1 MTTRVAPGSPIWPP
15 RGPCTR
21 RPGKTGAMLSAVV
34 CLAVAS
40 TPQSHLQEL
49 DAFVT
54 RSMPVFKVPGAAIA
68 VIENGKIVHLK
79 GFGVRNIETKEPVD
93 ENTIFQMASVSKTFT
108 ATLAAT
114 LVQAGKFGWDTPIY
128 NVLPEFVFPTT
139 YGTRWITMRDLLAH
153 RTGWPQFTGDML
165 DNLGYDRPEIL
176 RRLRYLQPACSLRE
190 SANYSNPSFFV
201 AGEVC
206 ARADGGTWNTALE
219 NRVLKPLGMTRTF
232 ASMKAIERPNSSVN
246 HGLVDGK
253 VALIEP
259 SDQDTMGAAGG
270 VTSTAAD
277 LAKLLLMYV
286 NGDAILEPK
295 TIEEVFARAMV
306 VKPTFTEQP
315 PISEATGFYYGMGVG
330 SFDWADVQVI
340 EKGGALA
347 GVRTIIVIVPEK
359 KAAIAVL
366 SNMNLTTFPEAV
378 RAFWLGKLMNR
389 NLDQG
394 IEAIT
399 KTSAAILTMMEVPPA
414 PANPK
419 PFGGTIEG
427 LLGVYENDLYG
438 KMEVARQGDSL
449 TIYGGPARYPGR
461 LRHLDGGL
469 FGVKFP
475 GATTMEADVHFTLGA
490 KDVAEAMSIE
500 TLGTFQRRK

>member
-1 MTTRVAPGSPIWPP
+1 MF
-15 RGPCTR
+15 C
-21 RPGKTGAMLSAVV
+21 SAALL
-34 CLAVAS
+34 LAAWS
-40 TPQSHLQEL
+40 TPQDHIRDL

-54 RSMPVFKVPGAAIA
+54 RSLPVFKVPGAAVA

-79 GFGVRNIETKEPVD
+79 GYGVRSIATNEPVD

-114 LVQAGKFGWDTPIY
+114 LVQAGKFGWDTPIF
-128 NVLPEFVFPTT
+128 NVLPEFRFPTD

-176 RRLRYLQPACSLRE
+176 HRLRYLEPACSLRE
-190 SANYSNPSFFV
+190 WPNYSNPGFFV

-232 ASMKAIERPNSSVN
+232 ASMKAIDRPNSSAN

-253 VALIEP
+253 IALIEP

-286 NGDAILEPK
+286 NGDSILKPE
-295 TIEEVFARAMV
+295 TIEDVFERAISA
-306 VKPTFTEQP
+306 KPSFTEQP
-315 PISEATGFYYGMGVG
+315 PISDTTGFYYGMGVG
-330 SFDWADVQVI
+330 SFDWADVRVI

-347 GVRTIIVIVPEK
+347 GVRTIIIVVPEK

-366 SNMNLTTFPEAV
+366 SNMNLTAFPEAV
-378 RAFWLGKLMNR
+378 RAFWLAKLMNR
-389 NLDQG
+389 NLDQA

-399 KTSAAILTMMEVPPA
+399 KTSAAMMTMMDVPPA

-419 PFGGTIEG
+419 PFGGTIDG
-427 LLGVYENDLYG
+427 ILGVYENDLYG
-438 KMEVARQGDSL
+438 RMEIVRQGSDL
-449 TIYGGPARYPGR
+449 KVLGGPAKHPGK

-469 FGVKFP
+469 FGLKWP
-475 GATTMEADVHFTLGA
+475 GATMMEADVFFTLGA
-490 KDVAEAMSIE
+490 KDVAESVFIE
-500 TLGTFQRRK
+500 SLGTFARKK

>member
-1 MTTRVAPGSPIWPP
+1 
-15 RGPCTR
+15 
-21 RPGKTGAMLSAVV
+21 MLCSAVFA
-34 CLAVAS
+34 LAAS
-40 TPQSHLQEL
+40 VLSQDHIRDL
-49 DAFVT
+49 DTFIT
-54 RSMPVFKVPGAAIA
+54 RSLPVFKVPGAAVA
-68 VIENGKIVHLK
+68 VIEDGKVVHLK
-79 GFGVRNIETKEPVD
+79 GYGVRNVTTGEPVD
-93 ENTIFQMASVSKTFT
+93 ENTIFQLASVSKTFT

-114 LVQAGKFGWDTPIY
+114 LVQAGKFGWDTPIF

-153 RTGWPQFTGDML
+153 RTGWPEFTGDIL

-190 SANYSNPSFFV
+190 KPGYSNPGFFV

-219 NRVLKPLGMTRTF
+219 NRVIKPLGLTRTF
-232 ASMKAIERPNSSVN
+232 ASRKAISRPNSSAN
-246 HGLVDGK
+246 HGLIDGK
-253 VALIEP
+253 IGLIEP

-286 NGDAILEPK
+286 NRDSILKPE
-295 TIEEVFARAMV
+295 TIEEVFARAIV
-306 VKPTFTEQP
+306 SKPSFTETP
-315 PISEATGFYYGMGVG
+315 PISDATGFYYGMGVG
-330 SFDWADVQVI
+330 SFDWADVRVI
-340 EKGGALA
+340 EKGGALS

-378 RAFWLGKLMNR
+378 RAFWLSKLMNR

-394 IEAIT
+394 IDSIT
-399 KTSAAILTMMEVPPA
+399 KTSQAIMTMMQPPPA
-414 PANPK
+414 PVNPK

-427 LLGVYENDLYG
+427 ILGVYENDLYG
-438 KMEVARQGDSL
+438 RMEVVREGTQLAVL
-449 TIYGGPARYPGR
+449 GGPAKYRGR

-469 FGVKFP
+469 FGLQWP
-475 GATTMEADVHFTLGA
+475 GATVMEADVFFTLGA
-490 KDVAEAMSIE
+490 KDVAESIWIE
-500 TLGTFQRRK
+500 SLGTFTRKK